1 MKNKMF
7 LKLCASALA
16 VLSLTAVTNAK
27 SFTKTNE
34 YTEGKFTDVP
44 EKQWYAAEV
53 KSAYE
58 LGFMNGQSDTL
69 FAPEGNVT
77 VAEGITMASRV
88 HAIYNGKEIKSVEGG
103 KWYDMYIA
111 YAKENGLIT
120 EGQFT
125 NYDRNIM
132 RYEMAVM
139 FANAMPADYLTAKN
153 DIKDIP
159 DVAETEEYYDDLM
172 MLYKAGVVLGSDDY
186 GNFYATNPIKRSE
199 TAAIINRVAL
209 PENRK
214 EGTLK
219 EYGDRNPA
227 VYLIDDW
234 NMTRTPRSIN
244 YIASGWQYDNRALF
258 ISAKKDYSTNV
269 LSDISTEHDATI
281 SKEVYTVTSGNLQ
294 FESQITTTGNGLRLY
309 FEDLEGNSLFEITT
323 KNSALYAI
331 GAKEEKICDF
341 ERGTFKIIIYFDMD
355 DRTAEVVIR
364 NELLGTYAL
373 ADAAD
378 FSRVCIGTTVKDIVD
393 VTPSRVMLMWNY
405 NVNDTFRMCEVDDK
419 PYGWTLSDSAKVVST
434 KSTDETMSMAID
446 GKGSAVRKF
455 EAVSDTFVYET
466 YFRVPQGQSA
476 TLAIKNGNSEAV
488 KIEAKDGKITSGGKA
503 VRNYTMGVWQQV
515 RVEADT
521 NKDTALIKI
530 NGKACLTVPFT
541 QDAVD
546 TIEITADGKGIIQ
559 FDDVLVFNTY
569 EYPDYCPTPVPVN
582 DDEWSAGMNICS
594 LWREGYHYGWDCISP
609 YDDVAGVLGFYDEGI
624 PEAMDWEIKMMVEH
638 GYDYQRFCWYYGN
651 ASENIK
657 MPRLCVD
664 AIHDGYF
671 NAKYSDMLDFS
682 IMWENAGGIG
692 KPEEFYENIWPY
704 WVDWYLTD
712 ERYLVIDNKPVI
724 TICSYSTFKKNFGGT
739 EEGVKEVVNFMDAEC
754 KKLGYDGVIMINN
767 KWTTN
772 PKVDEELIRVGF
784 DAEAIY
790 HFGDYGFT
798 SQFQEEYMT
807 GELEGSKFVCLASV
821 GTGFNDIGW
830 TETRTPLA
838 TVEEFEKI
846 LTWSRDYYNEQ
857 LKSRGD
863 VEEWK
868 YKSIFSCTWNE
879 HGEGHY
885 LFPSEGLYGFGYID
899 AHRKVFSSVA
909 GQDDSKHFD
918 VVPTHNQ
925 LERLGYLYQ
934 ARYIPLRK
942 TQYISE
948 DESEYAT
955 LDKVASWNFE
965 NEEDCKLWKVLAKS
979 TPPVYNAEE
988 KALCGTTTDPDGHIT
1003 PYTCSFKAEDV
1014 RFLHFV
1020 MKVDKNQGSSGE
1032 IYFKTDPNASYTAA
1046 MGKSFSIIADGEYHD
1061 YYIDLSALSTWSG
1074 NIVALRFDPINVAGN
1089 YYIKC
1094 IEFLSPISQNSL
1106 KINVD
1111 GIKSTVTSLDY
1122 YFEDGELY
1130 VAGNPSDGYYSMN
1143 AFSYKW
1149 NRWTGKLELLSY
1161 NGTEIILTVGS
1172 DKALVNGV
1180 EKALKKKVELYDGLV
1195 MLPMI
1200 FIYDNI
1206 GANYKLDGKNLTVS
1220 MRGTDYLEILENRV
1234 PYEFEF
1240 LIPGDNEGWTVGGGG
1255 VASVKDGML
1264 TSTSVFNGTR
1274 YDPTL
1279 TLKSLAV
1286 ETRKCPSATVRLKID
1301 YHEKIDQSVVMYFAT
1316 SNGTS
1321 LSESKT
1327 VRVDTSKLT
1336 PDKDGFYEIT
1346 FDFTSNENWTG
1357 TTKEFRLDP
1366 TNSNCTFTI
1375 DYIRFNIIDFE
1386 KEYAKADDGNPF
1398 YIPNADA
1405 QNPNI
1410 YDLFSNGMN
1419 DISIVDDDLRP
1430 GNKAF
1435 LIAPKNKDK
1444 KVWAYFM
1451 APTRF
1456 KAGVTYKIDFEY
1468 RLVGDLDGN
1477 EANDIPFSV
1486 NFRYDDFNSDGSFAS
1501 MKDHAL
1507 APKTSID
1514 SNKASTSDGWI
1525 QASVTYKINESSNSR
1540 GKDYFCIFT
1549 DPIEKDGVVYNHQ
1562 YMLDNFVVTVVE

>member
-1 MKNKMF
+1 MRNSLVMK
-7 LKLCASALA
+7 LIASALA
-16 VLSLTAVTNAK
+16 VTALTVSAGAK
-27 SFTKTNE
+27 GFTKTQE
-34 YTEGKFTDVP
+34 YKDGQFTDVP
-44 EKQWYAAEV
+44 AKQWYAAEV

-58 LGFMNGQSDTL
+58 LGFMNGQSDTT
-69 FAPEGNVT
+69 FAPDGNVT

-88 HAIYNGKEIKSVEGG
+88 HANYNGKEIKAVTGG

-111 YAKENGLIT
+111 YAKENGLIE

-125 NYDRNIM
+125 NFDRNIM

-139 FANAMPADYLTAKN
+139 FANAMPADYFTAKN

-159 DVAETEEYYDDLM
+159 DVKETEEYYDDLM

-214 EGTLK
+214 DGTLK

-234 NMTRTPRSIN
+234 NMTRVPRSIN
-244 YIASGWQYDNRALF
+244 YVASGWQYDNRSIF
-258 ISAKKDYSTNV
+258 SNTKKDYSTNA
-269 LSDISTEHDATI
+269 LADISAEHDATI
-281 SKEVYTVTSGNLQ
+281 SKEVFTV
-294 FESQITTTGNGLRLY
+294 TTGNLLFEGQISVTGNGMRLY
-309 FEDLEGNSLFEITT
+309 FEDLEGNSLFEVTT
-323 KNSALYAI
+323 KNNALYAI
-331 GAKEEKICDF
+331 GAKEEKIYDF
-341 ERGTFKIIIYFDMD
+341 AKGVLKIIIDFDMD
-355 DRTAEVVIR
+355 ERTAGIIIGNKLV
-364 NELLGTYAL
+364 GTYAL

-378 FSRVCIGTTVKDIVD
+378 FSRVCIGTTVEDIVD
-393 VTPSRVMLMWNY
+393 VTPSRILLTWNY
-405 NVNDTFRMCEVDDK
+405 DVIDTFRLCDVGDK
-419 PYGWTLSDSAKVVST
+419 PYGWTLSDSASVVST
-434 KSTDETMSMAID
+434 KSNDETMSMSIA

-455 EAVSDTFVYET
+455 DAVSDTFVYET
-466 YFRVPQGQSA
+466 YFRVPDGQSA
-476 TLAIKNGNSEAV
+476 TLALKNGNDVAV
-488 KIEAKDGKITSGGKA
+488 KIEAKDGKITSDGKA
-503 VRNYTMGVWQQV
+503 VRNYTKGVWQQV

-530 NGKACLTVPFT
+530 NGKDCLTVPFA
-541 QDAVD
+541 QNSVD
-546 TIEITADGKGIIQ
+546 TIEITADGTGSIQ
-559 FDDVLVFNTY
+559 FDDVLVFNTF

-582 DDEWSAGMNICS
+582 DDEWSAGMNVCS

-609 YDDVAGVLGFYDEGI
+609 YEDVTGVLGFYDEGI

-712 ERYLVIDNKPVI
+712 DRYLVIDNKPVI

-739 EEGVKEVVNFMDAEC
+739 EEGVKEVVEFMDAEC

-772 PKVDEELIRVGF
+772 SKIDDELIRVGF

-798 SQFQEEYMT
+798 SEFQEQYMT

-846 LTWSRDYYNEQ
+846 LTWSKNYYNEK
-857 LKSRGD
+857 LKARGD

-899 AHRKVFSSVA
+899 AHRRVFSSVA
-909 GQDDSKHFD
+909 GKDDSKHFD
-918 VVPTHNQ
+918 VVPTDNQ
-925 LERLGYLYQ
+925 LERIGYLYQ

-942 TQYISE
+942 THYVSQ
-948 DESEYAT
+948 DETELKSLE
-955 LDKVASWNFE
+955 KVVSWNFE
-965 NEEDCKLWKVLAKS
+965 NEEDCKQWKVLAKS

-988 KALCGTTTDPDGHIT
+988 KALCGSTTDPDGHIM
-1003 PYTCSFKAEDV
+1003 PISCNIDASKVKY
-1014 RFLHFV
+1014 LHFV
-1020 MKVDKNQGSSGE
+1020 MKVDKSNASSGE
-1032 IYFKTDPNASYTAA
+1032 IYFKTNPDASYTAA
-1046 MGKSFSIIADGEYHD
+1046 MGKGFTVIADGEYHD
-1061 YYIDLSALSTWSG
+1061 YYVDLSALTTWTG
-1074 NIVALRFDPINVAGN
+1074 NIVALRFDPINVIGN
-1089 YYIKC
+1089 YYIKSF
-1094 IEFLSPISQNSL
+1094 EFLSYISENSL
-1106 KINVD
+1106 TVNVD
-1111 GIKSTVTSLDY
+1111 GMENVLTPYDY
-1122 YFEDGELY
+1122 TIENGELY
-1130 VAGNPSDGYYSMN
+1130 VAANPSLGFYTKNS
-1143 AFSYKW
+1143 FSYKW
-1149 NRWTGKLELLSY
+1149 NRWNGILELVTY
-1161 NGTEIILTVGS
+1161 DGTEFVFTVGS
-1172 DKALVNGV
+1172 DKALVNGT

-1195 MLPMI
+1195 VLPLY
-1200 FIYDNI
+1200 FIYDNS
-1206 GANYKLDGKNLTVS
+1206 GTKYKLDGKDLIVHL
-1220 MRGTDYLEILENRV
+1220 RGDNYQEILESRV
-1234 PYEFEF
+1234 PHEFEF
-1240 LIPGDNEGWTVGGGG
+1240 DIPGDFEGWTIGGGG
-1255 VASVKDGML
+1255 TGSVNGGVL

-1286 ETRKCPSATVRLKID
+1286 ETRKCPSVTVRLKID
-1301 YHEKIDQSVVMYFAT
+1301 YHEKIDSSVVMYFAT
-1316 SNGTS
+1316 TNSSS

-1336 PDKDGFYEIT
+1336 PDKDGFYEFT
-1346 FDFTSNENWTG
+1346 LDFTTNSNWTG
-1357 TTKEFRLDP
+1357 TAKEFRLDP
-1366 TNSNCTFTI
+1366 TNSNCTFMV
-1375 DYIRFNIIDFE
+1375 DYIRFNIIELE
-1386 KEYAKADDGNPF
+1386 KEYAKADEGNPF
-1398 YIPNADA
+1398 YIANADA
-1405 QNPNI
+1405 SNPGI
-1410 YDLFSNGMN
+1410 FDLFSNGQN
-1419 DISIVDDDLRP
+1419 NVSIVDDDLRP

-1435 LIAPKNKDK
+1435 LVTPKNSDK
-1444 KVWAYFM
+1444 KIWSYFI

-1456 KAGVTYKIDFEY
+1456 KPGVTYKIDFEY

-1477 EANDIPFSV
+1477 EANKVPFSV
-1486 NFRYDDFNSDGSFAS
+1486 NFRYDDLNADGSFVS
-1501 MKDHAL
+1501 MKDHAM
-1507 APKTSID
+1507 APETSIK

-1525 QASVTYKINESSNSR
+1525 QASITYKINESSNSR
-1540 GKDYFCIFT
+1540 AKDYFSIFT
-1549 DPIEKDGVVYNHQ
+1549 DPFEKDGKIYNHK
-1562 YMLDNFVVTVVE
+1562 YMLDNFVVSVVE